1 MYVQLCSVPS
11 SHAPGPTLQ
20 SRRAWCT
27 LTPHVQDYRP
37 SLFSGTVFFRFRISC
52 FCVWVSNIH
61 DSRTRGS
68 RFYENIEILKSCDD
82 YISVYINFLM
92 DTQNIDAY
100 AVTTIYMKA
109 HNTRCTMIIILLYA
123 ATNGWPGDGQVS
135 REPGRLDAS
144 WLHLGILK

>member
-1 MYVQLCSVPS
+1 MCNCVVSPQATPQ
-11 SHAPGPTLQ
+11 APPYKVEGPGAHWLHMCKIIAPPCFWD
-20 SRRAWCT
+20 SF
-27 LTPHVQDYRP
+27 L
-37 SLFSGTVFFRFRISC
+37 FRFRISC

-68 RFYENIEILKSCDD
+68 RFYESIEILKSCDD